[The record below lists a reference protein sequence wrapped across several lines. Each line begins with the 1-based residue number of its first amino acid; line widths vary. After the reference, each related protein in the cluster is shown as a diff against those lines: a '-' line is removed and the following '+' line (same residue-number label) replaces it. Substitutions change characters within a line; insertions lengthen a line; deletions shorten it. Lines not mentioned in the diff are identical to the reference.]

1 MGNEPPPALELD
13 RVDVVRRAH
22 LDELRD
28 PQRLERLLPTLG
40 IIDEQ
45 PWVFPPE
52 LRDGLGRGLHF
63 WQYPNQLAPY
73 LSLFSEIPVRR
84 YLELGVQHGGT
95 FVLSTEYFD
104 RFHGMEKAIA
114 VDIFRVRSG
123 PAYRRMQPRASFVT
137 VDSGE
142 PRFARMLERE
152 GPFDLVLIDGD
163 HSREAVRRDWE
174 TVRPHASV
182 IAFHDIVDSMSPGV
196 AEVWADVRR
205 EHADAYEF
213 HEFTQQYPEVQHR
226 EQRTFL
232 GIGVAVLRSPRT

>member
-1 MGNEPPPALELD
+1 MVGAVHRLRARLGGPFDRPAPAWLVRLMGNEPPPALELD
-13 RVDVVRRAH
+13 RVDVVSRAH
-22 LDELRD
+22 LE
-28 PQRLERLLPTLG
+28 
-40 IIDEQ
+40 
-45 PWVFPPE
+45 E

-104 RFHGMEKAIA
+104 RFHAMEKAIA
-114 VDIFRVRSG
+114 VDISRVRSG

-213 HEFTQQYPEVQHR
+213 HEFTQQYPEVQ
-226 EQRTFL
+226 
-232 GIGVAVLRSPRT
+232 